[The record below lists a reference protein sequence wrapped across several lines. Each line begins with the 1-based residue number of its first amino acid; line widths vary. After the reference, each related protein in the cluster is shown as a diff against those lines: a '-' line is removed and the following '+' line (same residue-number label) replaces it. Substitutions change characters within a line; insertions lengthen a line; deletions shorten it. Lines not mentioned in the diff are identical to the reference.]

1 MIIRPIILVAGVTLA
16 LGGCGKQGA
25 LERPGPIWGSIPQS
39 APGSKAENIDP
50 TSNNRSAREAPIPG
64 TNDPIGAQR
73 QGSVLR

>member
-1 MIIRPIILVAGVTLA
+1 MIVRPLLLMAAAALA
-16 LGGCGKQGA
+16 LSACGKQGE

-39 APGSKAENIDP
+39 PAGSKAENIDP